1 MQERLVI
8 KNFGP
13 IKSADLELGMMTIL
27 IGDQATGKSTIA
39 KVLAVCRF
47 FSFITDSTNKLIKNK
62 NIYFDPIFK
71 DFGIDNCITEASFIS
86 YENEHYQVKIEIV
99 HDGRYISDFDLNKNQ
114 PFLKFQPKIIANV
127 SNRFKELILKFNII
141 KPNNDF
147 GDILSQ
153 YMFTNWDIPLEFLQ
167 NEVGKVL
174 NNPLL
179 IPIERIVQS
188 ISFNK
193 DLLLSEATQ
202 DQLRK
207 LRRIAMNYSNP
218 TEIPVLN
225 LNFYSSNGLD
235 FVKRKEEESFY
246 KLAES
251 ASGWQLTTPIVLG
264 VKYYNEIKP
273 KVKTF
278 IIEEA
283 ENNLFPKTQKRLVEF
298 FVENIN
304 NYGHQFI
311 LPTHSPYILSALNN
325 CLYAYNL
332 SKIENGKYNKEIEKI
347 IPKENWLNID
357 DLSVYYLEKG
367 EAKNILNREEGLIDI
382 DDLDSVSRDI
392 NKVFDELLTIEMQ
405 YED

>member
-1 MQERLVI
+1 
-8 KNFGP
+8 
-13 IKSADLELGMMTIL
+13 MTIL

-39 KVLAVCRF
+39 KVLAVCRYFSYFNNCTYLGIGSFNIIENF
-47 FSFITDSTNKLIKNK
+47 FSGL
-62 NIYFDPIFK
+62 K
-71 DFGIDNCITEASFIS
+71 DFGIYEFINYDS
-86 YENEHYQVKIEIV
+86 EINYENLDYALKLSSIFNLKGKINLKNELHFKDKFSINVKAKSELYINLIEKLE
-99 HDGRYISDFDLNKNQ
+99 ISKPWNNKSGTELSWLSWY
-114 PFLKFQPKIIANV
+114 PSDKF
-127 SNRFKELILKFNII
+127 F
-141 KPNNDF
+141 
-147 GDILSQ
+147 
-153 YMFTNWDIPLEFLQ
+153 Q

-251 ASGWQLTTPIVLG
+251 ASGWQSTTPIVLG